1 MGKYVEEAEMYR
13 AFNMGVGM
21 IFVVNPSQV
30 DAVLGKTDGY
40 VIGHI
45 EAGEKGCELV

>member
-13 AFNMGVGM
+13 TFNMGVGM

-30 DAVLGKTDGY
+30 DEVLSKTDGY
-40 VIGHI
+40 IIGHI
-45 EAGEKGCELV
+45 ENGTKECKLI